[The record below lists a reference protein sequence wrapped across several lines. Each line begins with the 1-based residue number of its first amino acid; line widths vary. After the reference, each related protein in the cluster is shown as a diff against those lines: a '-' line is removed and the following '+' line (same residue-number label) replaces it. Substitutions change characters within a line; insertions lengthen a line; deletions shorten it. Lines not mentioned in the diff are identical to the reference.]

1 MGPKATLK
9 RTPTPSKSTASP
21 SGSVSAVS
29 GNRNPISKK
38 KTGTPTQKKTEPASR
53 AGNASSSSAKRSK
66 PGKKPIKALAK
77 LDQDETEEEEEIED
91 VEIPD
96 NEFEAVIA
104 QDLYADDDDDSEV
117 TDDEALLAGVLG
129 SDDDDEEED
138 ARPTGT
144 KSGKAGKLARGKAES
159 DGNEEDEVEVDELAL
174 QSAIVH
180 LQDAIQSKNMGKEKK
195 TLKERRKEKKAA
207 GIVSQE
213 AKSGEKRQDAKAN
226 PGKKTGVVY
235 LGRIPHGFYEK
246 EMKSYFSQFG
256 EVLKL
261 RLSRNKKTGASKH
274 YAFLEF
280 PSQQV
285 AQIVADTMH
294 GYLLFNQIL
303 QCQVVPHDKLHPDTF
318 KGHDRRF
325 KTIPWNKLE
334 RQRINKPLDKDD
346 VIKRTRKLVAR
357 ENLKRQRLAELGVE
371 YEFGGYAQAAK
382 RAKGAEEVEARTESG
397 KAAVRNAI
405 TKDTISKSPA
415 EAVKEVVT
423 ATATPKTPSKKVA
436 IAGSVTPNPK
446 TSKDTGIASSNDTT
460 TPAQAKSTKKSKEPV
475 TPAANA
481 APMTA
486 MPKSANKKAKTPA
499 RKSATA
505 PTRVLRSRIPT
516 AVSTKAPAS
525 TGGK

>member
-1 MGPKATLK
+1 MGPKSTLK
-9 RTPTPSKSTASP
+9 RKSTPSKSTASP
-21 SGSVSAVS
+21 SESVS
-29 GNRNPISKK
+29 GNRKAVSKK
-38 KTGTPTQKKTEPASR
+38 ETGTPVHKRTEPASP
-53 AGNASSSSAKRSK
+53 ATGGASSSSAKRSK
-66 PGKKPIKALAK
+66 PGKSPAKPLARGH
-77 LDQDETEEEEEIED
+77 QDEQEEDEEIED

-96 NEFEAVIA
+96 NEFEAAIA
-104 QDLYADDDDDSEV
+104 QDLYADDDEDSEV
-117 TDDEALLAGVLG
+117 TDDEALLAGVLD
-129 SDDDDEEED
+129 SDDDVEEEE
-138 ARPTGT
+138 ARPTGK
-144 KSGKAGKLARGKAES
+144 KSGKAGKMASGKAGVAI
-159 DGNEEDEVEVDELAL
+159 DEENEVEVDELAL

-180 LQDAIQSKNMGKEKK
+180 LQDAIQSKTVPKEKK

-213 AKSGEKRQDAKAN
+213 AKSGDKRHNDKAN
-226 PGKKTGVVY
+226 AGKKTGVVY

-261 RLSRNKKTGASKH
+261 RLSKNKKTGASKH

-334 RQRINKPLDKDD
+334 RQRVNKPLDKNA
-346 VIKRTRKLVAR
+346 VVKRTRKLVSR

-382 RAKGAEEVEARTESG
+382 RAKGAQDVQVPAESR
-397 KAAVRNAI
+397 KSDVSIAAVQESA
-405 TKDTISKSPA
+405 SKSPS
-415 EAVKEVVT
+415 EPVNEVVT
-423 ATATPKTPSKKVA
+423 ATAAPTTPSKKVA
-436 IAGSVTPNPK
+436 IADSVTPIAIK
-446 TSKDTGIASSNDTT
+446 TIRMTGMTSSNDIA
-460 TPAQAKSTKKSKEPV
+460 TPAQAKSAKKAKNSA
-475 TPAANA
+475 TPG
-481 APMTA
+481 A

-499 RKSATA
+499 RKSAPATA
-505 PTRVLRSRIPT
+505 RVLRSRIPT
-516 AVSTKAPAS
+516 AISKKASGAQA
-525 TGGK
+525 KY